1 MYIIYVSYKLLLR
14 DIEIIYMTIYIHIV
28 KNTDIYLLIRAIELS
43 ITILLLLNAD
53 GVLLVTLRDDVVDIT
68 FY

>member
-1 MYIIYVSYKLLLR
+1 
-14 DIEIIYMTIYIHIV
+14 MTIYIHIV